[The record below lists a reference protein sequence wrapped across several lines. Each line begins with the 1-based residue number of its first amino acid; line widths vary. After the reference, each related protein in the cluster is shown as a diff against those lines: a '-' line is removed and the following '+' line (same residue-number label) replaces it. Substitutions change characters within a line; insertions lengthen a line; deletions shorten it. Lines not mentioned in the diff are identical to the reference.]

1 MTSAGTSHTTRPT
14 GPDGDALLRD
24 AGVNIA
30 RDELAN
36 FAALA
41 DPEAIAGTAV
51 ASDSSSR
58 NRIER
63 ENSDLVSRLRA
74 ELQRRAKQVENL
86 SRDLSSSQTTKSDTE
101 ERLRELSDEVAQ
113 ARTSIVD
120 RE

>member
-41 DPEAIAGTAV
+41 DPEAIAGMQSV
-51 ASDSSSR
+51 RLCRRKSHK
-58 NRIER
+58 RIC
-63 ENSDLVSRLRA
+63 LRV
-74 ELQRRAKQVENL
+74 RY
-86 SRDLSSSQTTKSDTE
+86 
-101 ERLRELSDEVAQ
+101 
-113 ARTSIVD
+113 
-120 RE
+120 